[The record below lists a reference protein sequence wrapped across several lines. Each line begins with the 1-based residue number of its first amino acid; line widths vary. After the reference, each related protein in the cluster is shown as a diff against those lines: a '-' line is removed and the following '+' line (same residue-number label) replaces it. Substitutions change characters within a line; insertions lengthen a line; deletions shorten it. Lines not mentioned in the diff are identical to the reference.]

1 MAKIKFLLQSKS
13 DNSQIYIRVSISQK
27 VSLKKKT
34 GFTINSKDWSE
45 ATGLPKQNNPV
56 NKKLSNNL
64 KKLDPF
70 VLENLNK
77 DLANSILIDSF
88 WLETQINNCF
98 KRVVKTDTGLLINT
112 RWVKLFGVN

>member
-13 DNSQIYIRVSISQK
+13 ENAQIYIRLSISQK

-34 GFTINSKDWSE
+34 GFTINPKDWSE
-45 ATGLPKQNNPV
+45 ATGLPKQNNSE

-70 VLENLNK
+70 ILDNLNN
-77 DLANSILIDSF
+77 DLANSVLIDGF
-88 WLETQINNCF
+88 WLETQINKCF
-98 KRVVKTDTGLLINT
+98 KRVNKTDKGL
-112 RWVKLFGVN
+112 